1 LCDNIVLQLRKGD
14 TLKTHIQIDVEVKKE
29 LEALRDKHELASL
42 SAVINKLLKQVNYR
56 LKG

>member
-1 LCDNIVLQLRKGD
+1 M
-14 TLKTHIQIDVEVKKE
+14 KTHIQIDVEVKKE

>member
-1 LCDNIVLQLRKGD
+1 MVLHQTKGV
-14 TLKTHIQIDVEVKKE
+14 TLKTHIQIDSDVKKE

-42 SAVINKLLKQVNYR
+42 SAVIKRLLKQVKYT

>member
-1 LCDNIVLQLRKGD
+1 MVNNQMKGVR
-14 TLKTHIQIDVEVKKE
+14 LKTHIQVDTDVKKE

-42 SAVINKLLKQVNYR
+42 SAVIGRLLKQVKYT